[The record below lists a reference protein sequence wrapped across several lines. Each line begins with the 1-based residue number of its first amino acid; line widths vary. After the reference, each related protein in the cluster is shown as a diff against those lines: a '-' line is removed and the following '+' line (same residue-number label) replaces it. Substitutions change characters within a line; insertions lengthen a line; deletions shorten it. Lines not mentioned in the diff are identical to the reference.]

1 MLMQHRQSM
10 LPSSACKVCVFMTN
24 SFIFFVFFVL
34 AHDNSLHTLLL
45 HCLVLRVCL

>member
-10 LPSSACKVCVFMTN
+10 LPSSAYKVCVFMTN

-34 AHDNSLHTLLL
+34 ARDHSL